1 MTTVQRIGLFGGAF
15 DPPHRAHH
23 QVASAALSQLSL
35 DRLYIVPTG
44 QAWHKARPLTDSV
57 HRLAMCELAFGDL
70 SRARVDT
77 RELERD
83 KPSYT
88 LDTLTELQAQTPG
101 AQWFLILGADQLLS
115 FKSWHSYSRILTMV
129 KLAVAPRSLNPG
141 EPSLDLSAVDIA
153 YTPLQMPVDA
163 LSATEIRQQN
173 TTLNG
178 AQAPNSVHPEVAR
191 YIAQHHLYSK
201 SPT

>member
-115 FKSWHSYSRILTMV
+115 FKSWHSYSRILKMV

>member
-115 FKSWHSYSRILTMV
+115 FKSWHSYSRILTMA